1 MRSMNSCT
9 LSRNIP
15 KRTSGRIGKI
25 NGIFAPMSVGA
36 HPRRSPH
43 LDAASHLGT
52 AFSLLIPVEIFC
64 LYTAHMCSIVKHIS
78 CHIYTLDPG
87 RRRHAW
93 HLLWRPTHPAR
104 IDTMLVRWFPQR
116 VAVGKLLFHHS

>member
-1 MRSMNSCT
+1 GLLLAITGQTRWA
-9 LSRNIP
+9 
-15 KRTSGRIGKI
+15 RIGKI

-36 HPRRSPH
+36 HPWSSPH

-64 LYTAHMCSIVKHIS
+64 LYTAHMCSIAKHIS

-93 HLLWRPTHPAR
+93 HLLWRPTHPAIR
-104 IDTMLVRWFPQR
+104 ATRCSLP
-116 VAVGKLLFHHS
+116 